1 MVSFVILC
9 GGTGSRL
16 WPKSREKLPKQLL
29 KLTNENSMF
38 QNTILRICKMFSY
51 YETNQTNQDKL
62 IVICNKEHSHII
74 ENQIV
79 EINELLNLNQQRFE
93 TAPLQGATVQT
104 VTGNLL
110 EVSSA
115 ERIEIFNGVNKNNF
129 ENNENNVINYQIIT
143 EPKGRDSA
151 AAICIASL
159 LGSIDENS
167 IVLPCDHIFDDD
179 EFLNCYNNCKKY
191 LENSIVT
198 FGIKPARIETG
209 YGYIKVDNNIDQNT
223 IQFVEKPDYER
234 AKQYFEHGNYLWNAG
249 IFAFKNKNMITCFK
263 KYANDIYENCL
274 ETIQNT
280 DLTPTRTIVNL
291 SDLPCVNCSAISV
304 DYAIME
310 KICCDCEI
318 NVLKK
323 TILYNSNW
331 NDIGSYL
338 SLYDELHKDINNNVL
353 KGDVLTLNTTNCYID
368 SEHCLTAAIGL
379 NNIIVVNTDDALLV
393 CDSKNTQDVKK
404 IVDQLKELNRE
415 ERILHKTVFRPWGWY
430 KNIEGS
436 DYGGFKVK
444 VITVYPGKR
453 LSLQSHNHRSEHW
466 VIVKGSAKVELDYKD
481 HFLNCNESIYIPLK
495 SLHRIENVGNT
506 NLEFTETQ
514 IGSYLGEDD
523 IVRYQDDFGRV

>member
-9 GGTGSRL
+9 GGSGSRL

-38 QNTILRICKMFSY
+38 QNTILRIYKMVSY
-51 YETNQTNQDKL
+51 DKKNQSNQSNQDKL

-74 ENQIV
+74 ENQII
-79 EINELLNLNQQRFE
+79 EINEINEIN
-93 TAPLQGATVQT
+93 
-104 VTGNLL
+104 
-110 EVSSA
+110 EV
-115 ERIEIFNGVNKNNF
+115 
-129 ENNENNVINYQIIT
+129 NEVESNYQIIT

-159 LGSIDENS
+159 LGSIDEDTM
-167 IVLPCDHIFDDD
+167 ILPCDHIFDDD

-198 FGIKPARIETG
+198 FGIKPTRIETG
-209 YGYIKVDNNIDQNT
+209 YGYIKIDNNMDKNT
-223 IQFVEKPDYER
+223 IKFVEKPDYET
-234 AKQYFEHGNYLWNAG
+234 AKQYFEDGNYLWNAG
-249 IFAFKNKNMITCFK
+249 IFAFKNKNMLDCFK

-280 DLTPTRTIVNL
+280 DLTPEKTIVNL
-291 SDLPCVNCSAISV
+291 SELPFINCRALSL

-338 SLYDELHKDINNNVL
+338 SLYDELNKDINNNVL
-353 KGDVLTLNTTNCYID
+353 KGDILTLNTTNCYID

-379 NNIIVVNTDDALLV
+379 NNVIVVNTDDALLV

-453 LSLQSHNHRSEHW
+453 LSLQSHNCRSEHW
-466 VIVKGSAKVELDYKD
+466 VIVKGTAKVELDYKEY
-481 HFLNCNESIYIPLK
+481 FLNCNESIYIPLK
-495 SLHRIENVGNT
+495 SIHRIENIGNT